1 MAQRSGLVTVREACA
16 FLCAFISATLPA
28 VKRVFP
34 DQEELYAQLELVRA
48 ACCALVL
55 IADDTLPIGD

>member
-1 MAQRSGLVTVREACA
+1 MARRTGLVSIREGAA

-28 VKRVFP
+28 IKKVFP
-34 DQEELYAQLELVRA
+34 GETDMHNQLEVVRA

-55 IADDTLPIGD
+55 LADDALPIGD